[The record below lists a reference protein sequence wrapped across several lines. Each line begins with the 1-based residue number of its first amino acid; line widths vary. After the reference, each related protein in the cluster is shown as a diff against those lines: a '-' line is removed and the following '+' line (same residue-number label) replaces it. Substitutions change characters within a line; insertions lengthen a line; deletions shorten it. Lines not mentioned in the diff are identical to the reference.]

1 MGLEYSTALVAM
13 SFVMV
18 PIAAV
23 YFVDKL
29 RSPAQNAGRYWA
41 LVFVSALLCSVAYF
55 VSGQGDGVW
64 WAVAAGNAT
73 MTFTVGAIW
82 MGSRAFNRRRTYVLA
97 VVLLSSVVGVA
108 SALPSSGGTTWA
120 GAAEKMA
127 ALALFSVL
135 TVIECL
141 RTPLRSYPGA
151 WVLAATLAAQGV
163 FVTARS
169 ALYLTQ
175 GADGAIYETFFSTR
189 ATTLINILLV
199 ITGGASIIA
208 VRLQA
213 ARRELTRYS
222 ADGHRRRVEDPR
234 TFERLATEGLAR
246 RPEAVLVL
254 VLGTVDLIATLR
266 GAFGVAHAKDVTRSL
281 TQAMI
286 DRIPDDA
293 LLGRLPHD
301 RFAALLFSHPGTDPG
316 DALVAARELT
326 ELMRADYARTAPP
339 EDASAPSFAV
349 VPVPAS
355 RRALGP
361 GPALEPEPDRLH
373 RAIATATDALAHDL
387 DVRLGRASGQA

>member
-1 MGLEYSTALVAM
+1 MELEYSTALVAM

-18 PIAAV
+18 PLAAV

-29 RSPAQNAGRYWA
+29 RSPARSAGRYWA

-55 VSGQGDGVW
+55 VSGQSDGIW

-97 VVLLSSVVGVA
+97 VVLLSAVVGVA

-135 TVIECL
+135 AVIECL
-141 RTPLRSYPGA
+141 RSPLRSYPGA
-151 WVLAATLAAQGV
+151 WVLAATLAAQAV
-163 FVTARS
+163 FVIARS
-169 ALYLTQ
+169 AVYLTS
-175 GADGAIYETFFSTR
+175 GPSSAIYEAVFSTR
-189 ATTLINILLV
+189 ATTLMNILLV

-208 VRLQA
+208 IRLQS

-234 TFERLATEGLAR
+234 TFERLAAEGLAR
-246 RPEAVLVL
+246 RPEAVL

-293 LLGRLPHD
+293 LLGRLPDD
-301 RFAALLFSHPGTDPG
+301 RFAALLFSRPGTDPG
-316 DALVAARELT
+316 DALAAASGLA
-326 ELMRADYARTAPP
+326 ELMRTDYARTAPL

-355 RRALGP
+355 RPAAEP
-361 GPALEPEPDRLH
+361 GQGSGRHPASDRLH